1 MPPLS
6 PDSTPVEPGADV
18 AACRQLLRTGSRTF
32 YAASFLLPRPVR
44 EPASALYA
52 FCRVS
57 DDAADVGTDCHAALA
72 RMRERLAAVYEGRPR
87 ANPIDRAFADVVER
101 YAIPR
106 ALPEG
111 LFEGFEWDLEGRRYD
126 DLAALETYA
135 VRVAG
140 TVGAMMALIMGVRSS
155 PLVARATDLGVAMQF
170 SNIVRDVGEDA
181 RNGRVYLPLHWLA
194 EAGIDVERWLA
205 KPAPSESLSLVVSRL
220 LHAAA
225 DSYARADPAIDHLPR
240 GCQPGIRAA
249 RLLYAEIGHE
259 VERQNL
265 DSVSR
270 RAVVPR
276 WRKASLLAQAV
287 SPGAFAP
294 GRTAVP
300 PIDAARFII
309 DAVAQAGPWQPS
321 QCLMGADVPPP
332 WWNLGARVSRVIDL
346 FERLE
351 QREAMERADGRS

>member
-1 MPPLS
+1 MPPPWS
-6 PDSTPVEPGADV
+6 DSAVSAPGADV

-57 DDAADVGTDCHAALA
+57 DDAADLGTDCHAALA
-72 RMRERLAAVYEGRPR
+72 RMRERLAAVYEGRPF
-87 ANPIDRAFADVVER
+87 AHPIDRAFADVVAR

-111 LFEGFEWDLEGRRYD
+111 LFEGFEWDLQGRRYD
-126 DLAALETYA
+126 DLRALEAYA

-140 TVGAMMALIMGVRSS
+140 TVGAMMALIMGVRSAA
-155 PLVARATDLGVAMQF
+155 LVARATDLGVAMQL
-170 SNIVRDVGEDA
+170 SNIARDVGEDA
-181 RNGRVYLPLHWLA
+181 RNGRVYLPLHWFA
-194 EAGIDVERWLA
+194 EVGLDLEGWLA
-205 KPAPSESLSLVVSRL
+205 DPAPCEPLALVVSRL

-225 DSYARADPAIDHLPR
+225 DFYERADPAIDHLPR
-240 GCQPGIRAA
+240 ACQPGIRAA

-270 RAVVPR
+270 RAVVPG

-294 GRTAVP
+294 GKTAVA
-300 PIDAARFII
+300 PIEAARFVV
-309 DAVAQAGPWQPS
+309 DAVAHARPGQPAAAAIA
-321 QCLMGADVPPP
+321 ADIPPP
-332 WWNLGARVSRVIDL
+332 WWNLSARVGRVIDL

-351 QREAMERADGRS
+351 QREAMERASGRP

>member
-1 MPPLS
+1 MPPPS
-6 PDSTPVEPGADV
+6 PESSVVPAADV

-72 RMRERLAAVYEGRPR
+72 RMRERLAAIYDGQPFP
-87 ANPIDRAFADVVER
+87 NPIDRAFAEVVAR

-111 LFEGFEWDLEGRRYD
+111 LFEGFEWDLDGRRYD
-126 DLAALETYA
+126 DLAALEAYA

-140 TVGAMMALIMGVRSS
+140 TVGAMMALIMGVRS
-155 PLVARATDLGVAMQF
+155 PALVARATDLGVAMQF

-194 EAGIDVERWLA
+194 EVGIDVERWLA
-205 KPAPSESLSLVVSRL
+205 NPEPSEPLSLVVSRL

-225 DSYARADPAIDHLPR
+225 DFYERADPAIDHLPR

-270 RAVVPR
+270 RAVVPG
-276 WRKASLLAQAV
+276 WRKASLLAQAIT
-287 SPGAFAP
+287 PGAFAP
-294 GRTAVP
+294 GRTAVA
-300 PIDAARFII
+300 PIDAALFVI
-309 DAVAQAGPWQPS
+309 DAVTQAGAWQPLPS
-321 QCLMGADVPPP
+321 LIAADVPPP
-332 WWNLGARVSRVIDL
+332 WWNLSARVARVIDL

-351 QREAMERADGRS
+351 QREATERAGGRS